1 MRRKRKKQQ
10 PQVVSTRMHMRGGI
24 KFSVFVYEDSPV
36 HTAPQPMRGKAHK
49 MKRTSKVY
57 DPHVSQRPVTVQPAL
72 GQ

>member
-1 MRRKRKKQQ
+1 MRRKRKRQQ
-10 PQVVSTRMHMRGGI
+10 PQVVSTRMCMRGGI

-36 HTAPQPMRGKAHK
+36 RTAPQPMRGKAYK

-57 DPHVSQRPVTVQPAL
+57 DPHVSQRPVTVQPAR